1 MPVPTFAAVVTSGC
15 HANVVN
21 ALPQSTLFKRAAGGR
36 PGSAVLALHLSTW
49 TQAGV
54 TFFVRHPPNRQF
66 ISKVQHDLLLSLLIF
81 SMMVPLTLSSCFV
94 VADRAS
100 GRLSPDCLVAGA
112 GGGTTHTSRE

>member
-36 PGSAVLALHLSTW
+36 PGTAVLGLQLSTW
-49 TQAGV
+49 SQAGV
-54 TFFVRHPPNRQF
+54 TFFLRHPPNRQF
-66 ISKVQHDLLLSLLIF
+66 ISKVQLDLLFSLLIF

-94 VADRAS
+94 AADRAS
-100 GRLSPDCLVAGA
+100 DRL
-112 GGGTTHTSRE
+112 